1 MNKDRVL
8 IIGAQQSLTRLLKL
22 TLPDEGFDVI
32 CHERPGDVRADRNDE
47 DVDIIVVDFEAQSPR
62 PDPAPICGALAQN
75 QNGEHIPIVAIS
87 DGILAGPAASSRS
100 TQRFKHHS
108 TCPTSPVSCGA
119 CSTDHDF
126 GV

>member
-87 DGILAGPAASSRS
+87 DEDPRRTRRIIPVDAALQTPFDVSDLARVMRS
-100 TQRFKHHS
+100 LLHRS
-108 TCPTSPVSCGA
+108 
-119 CSTDHDF
+119 
-126 GV
+126 